1 MCVYYIKY
9 YLLYKLDNMEK
20 EDKPKKRTAA
30 SVLKEFGLSADEA
43 YELLEQI
50 FNELENQEAEEDK

>member
-20 EDKPKKRTAA
+20 EDKPKKMTAA
-30 SVLKEFGLSADEA
+30 SVLKTFGLTPDEA